1 MTAEAQIQDVYI
13 QMYHAMVQKDRK
25 TLELLHDDNFILT
38 HMTGTQQNKQEYIDS
53 IMDGTFNYYSAT
65 HENMNVTLSG
75 DRVIMDGQSLVNA
88 AVYGGGRHTWHLRL
102 KIEFIQRN
110 GNWKIL
116 SAKATTY

>member
-1 MTAEAQIQDVYI
+1 
-13 QMYHAMVQKDRK
+13 
-25 TLELLHDDNFILT
+25 
-38 HMTGTQQNKQEYIDS
+38 
-53 IMDGTFNYYSAT
+53 MDGTLNYYSAT

-75 DRVIMDGQSLVNA
+75 DRAIMDGQSIVNA

-102 KIEFIQRN
+102 KMEFIQRN